1 MGFGG
6 SALAMAQT
14 LRNNAKQL
22 VKLDKYFEKDITPS
36 NSSYGKIIDYK
47 KMSPEQFEAFK
58 QKLRQKEIER
68 QKRLTIVFGSVMIVI
83 VAALVYLLFFY

>member
-22 VKLDKYFEKDITPS
+22 VKRDKYFEKNITPS
-36 NSSYGKIIDYK
+36 NSNYGKIIDYK
-47 KMSPEQFEAFK
+47 KMSPEQFATFK
-58 QKLRQKEIER
+58 QKLRQTEIER
-68 QKRLTIVFGSVMIVI
+68 QKRLVLVFGSVMVVI
-83 VAALVYLLFFY
+83 VGILIYFLFFY

>member
-22 VKLDKYFEKDITPS
+22 VKRDKYFEKDITPS
-36 NSSYGKIIDYK
+36 NSSYGKIIDL
-47 KMSPEQFEAFK
+47 S
-58 QKLRQKEIER
+58 LIH
-68 QKRLTIVFGSVMIVI
+68 I
-83 VAALVYLLFFY
+83 

>member
-22 VKLDKYFEKDITPS
+22 VKRDKYFEKDITPS
-36 NSSYGKIIDYK
+36 NSSYGKIIDIK
-47 KMSPEQFEAFK
+47 KCRPSSLKHSNKNCVKMK
-58 QKLRQKEIER
+58 
-68 QKRLTIVFGSVMIVI
+68 
-83 VAALVYLLFFY
+83 

>member
-1 MGFGG
+1 MSGG
-6 SALAMAQT
+6 AGHIFSMIASLKHNK
-14 LRNNAKQL
+14 RNRKNL
-22 VKLDKYFEKDITPS
+22 FDKDVDEH
-36 NSSYGKIIDYK
+36 NENYGKIIDYK